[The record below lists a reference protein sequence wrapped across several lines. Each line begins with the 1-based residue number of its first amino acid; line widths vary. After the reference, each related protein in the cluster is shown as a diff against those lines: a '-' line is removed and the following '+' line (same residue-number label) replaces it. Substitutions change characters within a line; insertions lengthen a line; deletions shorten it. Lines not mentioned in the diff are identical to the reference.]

1 MSGEDPVDDEV
12 STRLDTGW
20 SLCRRGHYRE
30 ALLAAET
37 LLETSP
43 QSPHAWLLRCAALLN
58 LRQWP
63 EVIAATT
70 QVERLL
76 PDNREITGRA
86 LLWKGDAL
94 DRLHRYSEALVA
106 LQGATERLPTEE
118 VSLQTTAW
126 IRVSYCLGRL
136 KRHSEAVEAAR
147 RAIKSDPT
155 EAEAWFV
162 LAHSCRALRRRREAL
177 DALERTLALDPLAL
191 DPLALDPYH
200 PQAGGFRLV
209 VLLRLGRL
217 REAWSAF
224 KQLRATWAGT
234 QARWAERRYGPAS
247 LYEPPR

>member
-30 ALLAAET
+30 ALLAADT

-43 QSPHAWLLRCAALLN
+43 ESPNAWLLRCAALLN

-63 EVIAATT
+63 EVIAAAT

-86 LLWKGDAL
+86 LAWKGDAL

-106 LQGATERLPTEE
+106 FQGATERLSTEE
-118 VSLQTTAW
+118 VSLQTEAW

-136 KRHSEAVEAAR
+136 KRNPEAVEAAR
-147 RAIKSDPT
+147 RAIKIDPT
-155 EAEAWFV
+155 EAEAWFT
-162 LAHSCRALRRRREAL
+162 LADNCRALHRRREAL
-177 DALERTLALDPLAL
+177 DALERTLALDP
-191 DPLALDPYH
+191 YH
-200 PQAGGFRLV
+200 PYAAGTRLM

-217 REAWSAF
+217 REAWGVF